1 MNEFF
6 DKLGAAAKRAAD
18 SVGTEV
24 NVAAEEQKI
33 RSAYQALGKLYYKA
47 TQENKD
53 LTGAEFAEQCAKVD
67 AALKRIRELRDHKD
81 VTGETYADEE
91 DFVTVE

>member
-1 MNEFF
+1 MNDFF

-24 NVAAEEQKI
+24 SVAAEEQKI
-33 RSAYQALGKLYYKA
+33 RTAYQALGKLYYKA
-47 TQENKD
+47 VREHKD
-53 LTGAEFAEQCAKVD
+53 LTGSEFAEQCARVD
-67 AALKRIRELRDHKD
+67 AALKHIYELRDHKD
-81 VTGETYADEE
+81 VTGHIYADEE

>member
-1 MNEFF
+1 MNDFF

-18 SVGTEV
+18 SVGTEL

-33 RSAYQALGKLYYKA
+33 REGYQALGKLYYQA
-47 TQENKD
+47 SRS
-53 LTGAEFAEQCAKVD
+53 GAEPSGPDFADHCRKID
-67 AALKRIRELRDHKD
+67 AAIKRIQELKD
-81 VTGETYADEE
+81 RKNVTGEPYAGDD